1 MLSSFDLVSN
11 NHGKIL
17 KVLADDVKARKI
29 HIIHE
34 LYAFIII
41 KGLLFFLTKIKG
53 LLEPISYPSFFT

>member
-17 KVLADDVKARKI
+17 KVLADDVKARKN

-34 LYAFIII
+34 LYAFYNNKRITWTD
-41 KGLLFFLTKIKG
+41 KL
-53 LLEPISYPSFFT
+53 SFFFHVIELLWV